1 VVQIIRT
8 IAILLTVWGIVYISH
23 ALDYLQYIGFKR
35 ITITPNQHGAIFL
48 ASVLT
53 LAFLLYPAKKGINKI
68 QWYNWIFVI
77 LGVVP
82 NAYVVIFYDS
92 WQSHAGTSST
102 LVEAVLCIAL
112 ILALLEGLRRV
123 VGIVLPIV
131 TLFFVIHP
139 FVSNY
144 LPGILFGRGY
154 SLERITTQFFLPSG
168 DGIFGMPLE
177 IAATIVIAFLLF
189 GQMFMASGGGETIMN
204 LALSIVGHVRGGSAK
219 AAVVA
224 SGLFGS
230 LSGSPASNVATTGTF
245 TIPMMKKMGYSP
257 QFAAAVEAS
266 ASNGGQLLPPV
277 MGVAAFVM
285 AEMLRMKYVEV
296 CYVAFIPAIL
306 YYIFVFLQVDFEAGR
321 KRLHGLPISELPS
334 FKNTIKNG
342 YIHLVPVIVLI
353 YFLFFLRRSPELS
366 AFWATVSI
374 FLVTIFSKKTRLGL
388 SKITNALEET
398 GKFVIIVGLSC
409 AMAGLMMGSVSLTAI
424 ALSISGN
431 IVNFA
436 GGNLFLLL
444 LLAALASF
452 VFGMGMTSIPCYIF
466 VAIMVAPALEQMGI
480 RTIGAH
486 LFVFWLAIASFITP
500 PVCLAAYVAAAIS
513 KTSPMLTGVYAT
525 RLGIGNFIIPFAFIY
540 NPGLILND
548 TALNIALV
556 IIFTIVGI
564 FSIAVGFEGYL
575 FKKLSW
581 WQRILFLINGILLFF
596 PNWWIRSLVLV
607 VLMPFVVLQF
617 KNRNH
622 YIAVQNKSKFYD
634 RPLK

>member
-1 VVQIIRT
+1 VAQVIRT
-8 IAILLTVWGIVYISH
+8 ISILLTLWSVIYISH
-23 ALDYLQYIGFKR
+23 ALDYLKYIGYKR

-53 LAFLLYPAKKGINKI
+53 LSFLLYPAKKGSKTIP
-68 QWYNWIFVI
+68 WYNWLFVI

-82 NAYVVIFYDS
+82 NAYVVIFYDI
-92 WQSHAGTSST
+92 WQLHAGTSST
-102 LVEAVLCIAL
+102 LVEVILCMAL
-112 ILALLEGLRRV
+112 IVALLEGLRRV
-123 VGIVLPIV
+123 LGIALPIV
-131 TLFFVIHP
+131 TLFFIIHP
-139 FVSNY
+139 LISNY

-154 SLERITTQFFLPSG
+154 SFERVTTQFFLPSG
-168 DGIFGMPLE
+168 EGIYGMPLE
-177 IAATIVIAFLLF
+177 IAGTIVIAFLLF

-204 LALSIVGHVRGGSAK
+204 LALSVVGHVRGGSAK

-224 SGLFGS
+224 SGLFGT

-245 TIPMMKKMGYSP
+245 TIPMMKRMGYAP
-257 QFAAAVEAS
+257 QFAAGVEAS

-285 AEMLRMKYVEV
+285 AEMLRIKYVEV

-306 YYIFVFLQVDFEAGR
+306 YYIFIFLQVDFEAGR
-321 KRLHGLPISELPS
+321 KRLRGLPISELPS

-342 YIHLVPVIVLI
+342 YLHLIPVIVLI

-366 AFWATVSI
+366 AFWSTVSI
-374 FLVTIFSKKTRLGL
+374 LLATVLRKKTRLTL
-388 SKITNALEET
+388 SKITIALEET
-398 GKFVIIVGLSC
+398 GKFVVIVGLSC

-480 RTIGAH
+480 RTIAAH

-513 KTSPMLTGVYAT
+513 KTSPMLAGVYAT

-548 TALNIALV
+548 TPLNIALA
-556 IIFTIVGI
+556 IIFTMVGI
-564 FSIAVGFEGYL
+564 ISIAVGFEGYL
-575 FKKLSW
+575 YRRLTG
-581 WQRILFLINGILLFF
+581 WQRILLLISGIMLLF
-596 PNWWIRSLVLV
+596 PIWWIRFLSLGIF
-607 VLMPFVVLQF
+607 MPFMILQF
-617 KNRNH
+617 RSRH
-622 YIAVQNKSKFYD
+622 HDLLSE
-634 RPLK
+634 

>member
-1 VVQIIRT
+1 VVQVVRT
-8 IAILLTVWGIVYISH
+8 IAILLSLWGVIYISH
-23 ALDYLQYIGFKR
+23 AFDYLRYLGYKG
-35 ITITPNQHGAIFL
+35 ITITPNQHEAIFL

-53 LAFLLYPAKKGINKI
+53 LSFLLYPAKKGSNKI
-68 QWYNWIFVI
+68 EWYNWLFVI

-82 NAYVVIFYDS
+82 NVYVVFFYDI
-92 WQSHAGTSST
+92 WQLHAGTSST
-102 LVEAVLCIAL
+102 LIEVILCIAL
-112 ILALLEGLRRV
+112 IVALLEGLRRV
-123 VGIVLPIV
+123 LGIALPIV

-139 FVSNY
+139 LISNY

-154 SLERITTQFFLPSG
+154 SFERITTQFFLPSG
-168 DGIFGMPLE
+168 EGIFGMPLE

-204 LALSIVGHVRGGSAK
+204 LALSVVGHVRGGSAK

-224 SGLFGS
+224 SGLFGT

-245 TIPMMKKMGYSP
+245 TIPMMKKLGYSP
-257 QFAAAVEAS
+257 QFAAGVEAS

-285 AEMLRMKYVEV
+285 AEMLRIKYVEV

-306 YYIFVFLQVDFEAGR
+306 YYIFIFLQVDFEAGR
-321 KRLHGLPISELPS
+321 KRLSGLPISELPS
-334 FKNTIKNG
+334 FKGTVKNG
-342 YIHLVPVIVLI
+342 YIHLIPVVVLI

-374 FLVTIFSKKTRLGL
+374 VLVTMLRQKTRLSFG
-388 SKITNALEET
+388 KIANALEET
-398 GKFVIIVGLSC
+398 GKFVVIVGLSC

-452 VFGMGMTSIPCYIF
+452 IFGMGMTSIPCYIF

-480 RTIGAH
+480 RAITAH

-513 KTSPMLTGVYAT
+513 KTSPMLAGVYAT
-525 RLGIGNFIIPFAFIY
+525 RLGVGNFIIPFAFIY
-540 NPGLILND
+540 NPGLVIND
-548 TALNIALV
+548 TPLNIVLV
-556 IIFTIVGI
+556 FTITIIGI
-564 FSIAVGFEGYL
+564 FSIAAGLEGYL
-575 FKKLSW
+575 FKRLIW
-581 WQRILFLINGILLFF
+581 WQRVLLSIIGVVLFL
-596 PNWWIRSLVLV
+596 PVWWIRFLFLGI
-607 VLMPFVVLQF
+607 LIPFMILQF
-617 KNRNH
+617 RNRND
-622 YIAVQNKSKFYD
+622 YLLSEKY
-634 RPLK
+634 